1 MWNNQTLRVCPP
13 CAKHFSHTQC
23 RTHRTHLQR
32 DRTTAVRADAPFLLR
47 GHDHRRQSAS
57 LDLNIFC
64 ESFLWRS
71 RNFFRFL
78 LWGLPAG
85 EHQRAPGTSKCIII
99 SQLSWMV
106 LEGRGQGSMSRSQ
119 AGHCGSFVEARSEWK
134 EHGDH
139 SPLPKEELASL
150 SPHLLPH
157 MVPRSGSSFLA
168 STVPLASFLMAL
180 LLRCHTRHALTQFL
194 PSWETSLFPVPGTDS
209 ALLV

>member
-1 MWNNQTLRVCPP
+1 MVVSRITAKTSALPTTTHGSLALCVCRKRNISTLMGWGMWNNQTLRVRPP
-13 CAKHFSHTQC
+13 CAKHFSHTQS

-64 ESFLWRS
+64 ESFLWTS

-106 LEGRGQGSMSRSQ
+106 LEGRGQGSMSGSQ
-119 AGHCGSFVEARSEWK
+119 AGHCGSFVEARSE
-134 EHGDH
+134 
-139 SPLPKEELASL
+139 
-150 SPHLLPH
+150 
-157 MVPRSGSSFLA
+157 
-168 STVPLASFLMAL
+168 
-180 LLRCHTRHALTQFL
+180 
-194 PSWETSLFPVPGTDS
+194 
-209 ALLV
+209 